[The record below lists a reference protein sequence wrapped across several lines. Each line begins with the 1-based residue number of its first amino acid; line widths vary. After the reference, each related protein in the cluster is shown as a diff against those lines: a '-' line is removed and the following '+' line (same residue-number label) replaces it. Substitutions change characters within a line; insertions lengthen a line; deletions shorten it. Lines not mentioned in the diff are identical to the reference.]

1 MKYLVYT
8 HVDSKTN
15 IPVNQ
20 APARRGP
27 KTPNV
32 PGLQY
37 GFALESEYPTDYP
50 KFYGTCP
57 DGTELQGIPGVI
69 SEITQEQYQ
78 EVYNKELDARKEQ
91 SRRRVEQARD
101 QVLFGSIEYTFPG
114 DTEPDHIQVR
124 DERDRQNIQDNV
136 IDAGNRDPEETM
148 YFMPMSNNLKTLT
161 AAQLVDMGK
170 FLKTRGDSIYQVAW
184 DKKAELSG
192 IDTFEQLNVWGRN
205 LDEGWPE

>member
-114 DTEPDHIQVR
+114 DTELDHIQVR
-124 DERDRQNIQDNV
+124 DERPSEHP
-136 IDAGNRDPEETM
+136 G
-148 YFMPMSNNLKTLT
+148 
-161 AAQLVDMGK
+161 
-170 FLKTRGDSIYQVAW
+170 
-184 DKKAELSG
+184 
-192 IDTFEQLNVWGRN
+192 
-205 LDEGWPE
+205 